1 MIKKLR
7 LIIERI
13 TPQYLHCISL
23 PLPGDEAKA
32 KRYVVDYSD
41 DRFLYLKKILKSETE
56 GRLPDGKPMQINV
69 LDAKQLIDNAVLFPQ
84 HIIVEPDFLVDI
96 SSIAGCFKEYGH
108 HALNYTVSRL
118 SKPETSQPILLGNY
132 AGAALDEVINIIN
145 TKHLTLNTKSDY
157 QNEQTNNSPN
167 DQSFNFAKVLTQC
180 FQSQPLEFITCPKF
194 NGNQFKQDA
203 IKQASN
209 IQEIVAALKEKY
221 DLEKAILEP
230 TFVCEALGLQG
241 RVDMMTTDLKLLI
254 EQKSGKNFNL
264 ANSRISDIG
273 YHVES
278 HYVQLLLYFSVLYFN
293 FGVKRENIDFYLLY
307 SKYEMPT
314 GLLPVDY
321 YEVLINEALKLRN
334 QIVATELM
342 VADKGFVKIR
352 PLLRTDVVN
361 VKRSQSNLWRD
372 YQCPQL
378 EEQFSIYNNLFT
390 SKLLYAYFDT
400 MATFV
405 YREQRAAWLGEST
418 EQSTAVSYL
427 WKMTL
432 EEKIDTGNILMQLNP
447 LADPEGKKSPLTP
460 EGGTFNSS
468 AKDKQSCEIIILKTL
483 PLRGESEGAR
493 GDGGA
498 LPNFRRGDS
507 VYLYQYTDI
516 PDVRKAFLHKA
527 NIIKMTSDEIVLSLK
542 NPIHLD
548 KLSQNK
554 DDEKTFWAIEHSAS
568 NSSTSS
574 SLRSLTAFLKAE
586 PERQE
591 LILGQ
596 REPQA
601 DISKTLTRSYS
612 EDYDDIVLRMKQ
624 AKDYFLLIG
633 PPGTGKT
640 SQALKFMV
648 QEALS
653 MEILGIL
660 GKPEIPDNPEASL
673 PRSGESEG
681 ALLLLSYTNRAVDE
695 ICEMLDGAGIDFLRI
710 GNEFATDEQW
720 LPHLLSIKAR
730 ENSSLAA
737 IKADILNAKVIV
749 GTTSTISSRTYLF
762 TLKHFSLAI
771 IDESSQ
777 ILEPNIIGILSQ
789 DIDKFVLIGD
799 YKQLPAVVQQSPEES
814 KVTSKELN
822 DICLTDCRN
831 SLFERLINIERK
843 AGRTQFIGLLRKQ
856 GRMHPDIAEF
866 ANEYF
871 YKEENLQP
879 VPLPHQLEESGG
891 RMLFHDIK
899 KTDTN
904 GNDKANIDEA
914 IVAAKIVDEV
924 RKEYEEAA
932 KKNGSDGFNPRK
944 TVGIIVPYRNQIAT
958 VRSELEKYGIADYS
972 RISIDTVERYQ
983 GSQRDVIIYSFTIS
997 KEHQL
1002 GFLTANTFYENNRP
1016 IDRKLNVAITR
1027 ARKKFIALGNKELLL
1042 KNYLF
1047 KKLIESCEEDPLNLP

>member
-7 LIIERI
+7 LIVERI
-13 TPQYLHCISL
+13 TSQYLHCLSL
-23 PLPGDEAKA
+23 PLPGNEAKA
-32 KRYVVDYSD
+32 KQYVVDYSD
-41 DRFLYLKKILKSETE
+41 DRFLYLQKILKP
-56 GRLPDGKPMQINV
+56 GIQINI
-69 LDAKQLIDNAVLFPQ
+69 LDATQLIDNAVLFPQ
-84 HIIVEPDFLVDI
+84 HIIVEPDFLIDI

-108 HALNYTVSRL
+108 HPLNYTVGRL
-118 SKPETSQPILLGNY
+118 SKAETSQPILLGNY
-132 AGAALDEVINIIN
+132 AGAALDEI
-145 TKHLTLNTKSDY
+145 L
-157 QNEQTNNSPN
+157 ENSG
-167 DQSFNFAKVLTQC
+167 SFNFAKVLTQC
-180 FQSQPLEFITCPKF
+180 FQAQPLEYITCPDF
-194 NGNQFKQDA
+194 NGATFKNNA
-203 IKQASN
+203 IKQAAN
-209 IQEIVAALKEKY
+209 IKAIVSALKEKY
-221 DLEKAILEP
+221 NLDKAILEP
-230 TFVCEALGLQG
+230 SFVCEALGLQG
-241 RVDMMTTDLKLLI
+241 RVDMMTTDFKLLI

-293 FGVKRENIDFYLLY
+293 FGVKKEDIDFYLLY

-314 GLLPVDY
+314 GLLAVDY

-342 VADKGFVKIR
+342 VANRGFNSVR
-352 PLLRTDVVN
+352 PLLRTDVLN
-361 VKRSQSNLWRD
+361 VKHSKSNLWKD
-372 YQCPQL
+372 YQEPQL
-378 EEQFSIYNNLFT
+378 TQQFSVYNNLFN
-390 SKLLYAYFDT
+390 SPLLSAYFDR

-405 YREQRAAWLGEST
+405 YREQKAAWLGEST
-418 EQSTAVSYL
+418 EQSTSNSYL

-432 EEKIDTGNILMQLNP
+432 EEKMETGNIFY
-447 LADPEGKKSPLTP
+447 GLTVTRIK
-460 EGGTFNSS
+460 E
-468 AKDKQSCEIIILKTL
+468 DMLITL
-483 PLRGESEGAR
+483 SIPQP
-493 GDGGA
+493 DDMDF

-516 PDVRKAFLHKA
+516 PDVRKAFLHRA
-527 NIIKMTSDEIVLSLK
+527 SIIKMTSEEIVLSLK
-542 NPIHLD
+542 NPIHFD
-548 KLSQNK
+548 KATNG
-554 DDEKTFWAIEHSAS
+554 EKGVEGNFWAIEHSS
-568 NSSTSS
+568 TNSSTSA
-574 SLRSLTAFLKAE
+574 SLRSLTAFLQAL
-586 PERQE
+586 PERQN
-591 LILGQ
+591 LLLGQ
-596 REPQA
+596 REPKA
-601 DISKTLTRSYS
+601 DLTQELSQHYS
-612 EDYDDIVLRMKQ
+612 ADYDDIVLRMKQ

-648 QEALS
+648 QESLS
-653 MEILGIL
+653 L
-660 GKPEIPDNPEASL
+660 DNPSNLGNPEYPEKLEPS
-673 PRSGESEG
+673 
-681 ALLLLSYTNRAVDE
+681 LLLLSYTNRAVDE

-737 IKADILNAKVIV
+737 IKEEILKARVIV
-749 GTTSTISSRTYLF
+749 GTTSTISTRTYLF

-789 DIDKFVLIGD
+789 KIDKFVLIGD
-799 YKQLPAVVQQSPEES
+799 YKQLPAVVQQPVEES
-814 KVTSKELN
+814 IVTEKALN
-822 DICLTDCRN
+822 GICLTDCRN

-856 GRMHPDIAEF
+856 GRMHPDIAAF
-866 ANEYF
+866 ANEHF
-871 YKEENLQP
+871 YREENLQP

-891 RMLFHDIK
+891 RMLFYDIR

-914 IVAAKIVDEV
+914 IVAARIVDLV
-924 RKEYEEAA
+924 REEYGE
-932 KKNGSDGFNPRK
+932 DFYPRK

-958 VRSELEKYGIADYS
+958 VRHELEKYGVDDYS

-983 GSQRDVIIYSFTIS
+983 GSQRDVIIYSFTVS

-1002 GFLTANTFYENNRP
+1002 GFLSANTFYENGRP

-1027 ARKKFIALGNKELLL
+1027 ARKKFIALGNKKLLS
-1042 KNYLF
+1042 NNNLF
-1047 KKLIESCEEDPLNLP
+1047 KALIDFCEEGK

>member
-1 MIKKLR
+1 MNMIKKLR
-7 LIIERI
+7 LIIELI
-13 TPQYLHCISL
+13 TPKNIHCISL

-41 DRFLYLKKILKSETE
+41 ERFLYLQKILKH
-56 GRLPDGKPMQINV
+56 GMQINI
-69 LDAKQLIDNAVLFPQ
+69 LDATQLIENAALFPQ
-84 HIIVEPDFLVDI
+84 HIIVEPDFLIDI

-108 HALNYTVSRL
+108 HPLNYTIGRL
-118 SKPETSQPILLGNY
+118 SKAETSQPILLGNY
-132 AGAALDEVINIIN
+132 AGAALDEI
-145 TKHLTLNTKSDY
+145 L
-157 QNEQTNNSPN
+157 ENNGYY
-167 DQSFNFAKVLTQC
+167 NFGKVLTQC
-180 FQSQPLEFITCPKF
+180 FQHQPLEYITCPNF
-194 NGNQFKQDA
+194 NGTQFKKDA
-203 IKQASN
+203 INQANN
-209 IQEIVAALKEKY
+209 IQEIVNALKEKY
-221 DLEKAILEP
+221 NLDKAILEP
-230 TFVCEALGLQG
+230 SFVCESLGLQG
-241 RVDMMTTDLKLLI
+241 RIDMMTTDFKLLI

-293 FGVKRENIDFYLLY
+293 FGIIREDIDFYLLY
-307 SKYEMPT
+307 SKYQMPT
-314 GLLPVDY
+314 GLLAVDY

-342 VADKGFVKIR
+342 IANRGFNTVR
-352 PLLRTDVVN
+352 SLLRTDVIN
-361 VKRSQSNLWRD
+361 VRHSKSNLWKD
-372 YQCPQL
+372 YQEPQL
-378 EEQFSIYNNLFT
+378 TQQFSIYNNLFN
-390 SKLLYAYFDT
+390 SPLLCAYFDT
-400 MATFV
+400 MATFI
-405 YREQRAAWLGEST
+405 YREQKAAWLGEST
-418 EQSTAVSYL
+418 EQSTANSYL

-432 EEKIDTGNILMQLNP
+432 EEKVETGNIFYGLGISEIKEDMLITLSIP
-447 LADPEGKKSPLTP
+447 KS
-460 EGGTFNSS
+460 
-468 AKDKQSCEIIILKTL
+468 
-483 PLRGESEGAR
+483 
-493 GDGGA
+493 DGIDF

-507 VYLYQYTDI
+507 VFLYQYKEI
-516 PDVRKAFLHKA
+516 PDVRKAFLHRA
-527 NIIKMTSDEIVLSLK
+527 SIIKMTSDEIVLSLN
-542 NPIHLD
+542 NPIHID
-548 KLSQNK
+548 KTTNG
-554 DDEKTFWAIEHSAS
+554 EKGVEGDFWAIEHSS
-568 NSSTSS
+568 TNSYTSS
-574 SLRSLTAFLKAE
+574 SLRSLTAFLQAE
-586 PERQE
+586 PERQN
-591 LILGQ
+591 LLLGQ
-596 REPQA
+596 REPKA
-601 DISKTLTRSYS
+601 DLSQELSQHYS
-612 EDYDDIVLRMKQ
+612 ADYDEIILRMKQ
-624 AKDYFLLIG
+624 AEDYFLLIG

-648 QEALS
+648 QESLS
-653 MEILGIL
+653 SFNGLNI
-660 GKPEIPDNPEASL
+660 
-673 PRSGESEG
+673 
-681 ALLLLSYTNRAVDE
+681 LLLSYTNRAVDE

-710 GNEFATDEQW
+710 GNEFASDEQW
-720 LPHLLSIKAR
+720 LPHLLNIKAR

-799 YKQLPAVVQQSPEES
+799 YKQLTAVVQQSPEES
-814 KVTSKELN
+814 IVTDKLLN

-866 ANEYF
+866 SNEYF

-899 KTDTN
+899 KTDIN
-904 GNDKANIDEA
+904 GNNKANIDEA
-914 IVAAKIVDEV
+914 IVAARIVDEV
-924 RKEYEEAA
+924 RMEYGE
-932 KKNGSDGFNPRK
+932 DFNPRK

-997 KEHQL
+997 KEQQL
-1002 GFLTANTFYENNRP
+1002 NFLTANTFYENNRP

-1027 ARKKFIALGNKELLL
+1027 ARKKFIALGNKKLLS
-1042 KNYLF
+1042 NNELF
-1047 KKLIESCEEDPLNLP
+1047 KKLINYCDNKQL

>member
-13 TPQYLHCISL
+13 TQQYLHCVSL

-41 DRFLYLKKILKSETE
+41 EKFLYLHKILKPS
-56 GRLPDGKPMQINV
+56 MQINV
-69 LDAKQLIDNAVLFPQ
+69 LNAGQLIENAVLFPQ
-84 HIIVEPDFLVDI
+84 HIIVEPDFLIDI

-108 HALNYTVSRL
+108 HPLNYTVGRL
-118 SKPETSQPILLGNY
+118 SKVETSQPILLGNY
-132 AGAALDEVINIIN
+132 AGAALDEIISLNN
-145 TKHLTLNTKSDY
+145 TKHLTLNTKSNY
-157 QNEQTNNSPN
+157 QNDQTTNSTN
-167 DQSFNFAKVLTQC
+167 DQTTKRPIPQSPYFNFNFSKVLTHC
-180 FQSQPLEFITCPKF
+180 FQQQPLEYITCPNF
-194 NGNQFKQDA
+194 NGTQFKKDA
-203 IKQASN
+203 INQANN
-209 IQEIVAALKEKY
+209 IQEIVHSLKEKY
-221 DLEKAILEP
+221 NLDKAILEP

-293 FGVKRENIDFYLLY
+293 FGVKREDIDFYLLY

-342 VADKGFVKIR
+342 IADKGFEKIR

-378 EEQFSIYNNLFT
+378 EEQFSIYNNLFV

-405 YREQRAAWLGEST
+405 YREQRATWLGEST

-432 EEKIDTGNILMQLNP
+432 EEKIDTGNIFYGLSVKEMKNDCL
-447 LADPEGKKSPLTP
+447 
-460 EGGTFNSS
+460 
-468 AKDKQSCEIIILKTL
+468 IILSIE
-483 PLRGESEGAR
+483 ESTN
-493 GDGGA
+493 DF

-527 NIIKMTSDEIVLSLK
+527 SIIRMTSDEIVLSLK

-548 KLSQNK
+548 KLSQK
-554 DDEKTFWAIEHSAS
+554 KEEADKTFWAIEHSAS

-601 DISKTLTRSYS
+601 DLTKTLTRSYS
-612 EDYDDIVLRMKQ
+612 EDYNDIVLRMKQ

-648 QEALS
+648 QESIAAPLAPLGGTLQVPLS
-653 MEILGIL
+653 L
-660 GKPEIPDNPEASL
+660 PEDLRTEQLKAL
-673 PRSGESEG
+673 PRSGEPEG
-681 ALLLLSYTNRAVDE
+681 AILLLSYTNRAVDE

-720 LPHLLSIKAR
+720 LPHLLSTKAR
-730 ENSSLAA
+730 KNASLAA
-737 IKADILNAKVIV
+737 IKEEIQNARIIV
-749 GTTSTISSRTYLF
+749 GTTSMISSRTYLF
-762 TLKHFSLAI
+762 HLKHFSLAI

-789 DIDKFVLIGD
+789 KIEKFVLIGD

-814 KVTSKELN
+814 IVTDKLLN

-891 RMLFHDIK
+891 RMLFYDIR
-899 KTDTN
+899 KTDAN

-914 IVAAKIVDEV
+914 IVAARIVDEV
-924 RKEYEEAA
+924 RKEYEEATE
-932 KKNGSDGFNPRK
+932 KNGSDGFNPRK

-958 VRSELEKYGIADYS
+958 VRHELEKYGVDDYS

-1016 IDRKLNVAITR
+1016 IDRKLNVALTR
-1027 ARKKFIALGNKELLL
+1027 ARKKFIALGNKELLS
-1042 KNYLF
+1042 KNDLF
-1047 KKLIESCEEDPLNLP
+1047 KRLIDFCEEG

>member
-13 TPQYLHCISL
+13 TQQYLHCVSL

-41 DRFLYLKKILKSETE
+41 EKFLYLHKILKPS
-56 GRLPDGKPMQINV
+56 MQINV
-69 LDAKQLIDNAVLFPQ
+69 LNAGQLIENAVLFPQ
-84 HIIVEPDFLVDI
+84 HIIVEPDFLIDI

-108 HALNYTVSRL
+108 HPLNYTVGRL
-118 SKPETSQPILLGNY
+118 SKVETSQPILLGNY

-145 TKHLTLNTKSDY
+145 TKHITLNTKSDY
-157 QNEQTNNSPN
+157 QNELTNNSPN

-194 NGNQFKQDA
+194 NGTQFKKDA
-203 IKQASN
+203 INQANN
-209 IQEIVAALKEKY
+209 IQEIVHSLKEKY
-221 DLEKAILEP
+221 NLDKAILEP
-230 TFVCEALGLQG
+230 SFVCESLGLQG

-293 FGVKRENIDFYLLY
+293 FGVKREDIDFYLLY

-342 VADKGFVKIR
+342 VADKGFEKIR

-361 VKRSQSNLWRD
+361 VKRSKSNLWRD

-378 EEQFSIYNNLFT
+378 EEQFSIYNNLFV

-432 EEKIDTGNILMQLNP
+432 EEKIDTGNIFYGLSVKEMKNDCL
-447 LADPEGKKSPLTP
+447 
-460 EGGTFNSS
+460 
-468 AKDKQSCEIIILKTL
+468 IILSIE
-483 PLRGESEGAR
+483 ESTK
-493 GDGGA
+493 DF

-527 NIIKMTSDEIVLSLK
+527 SIIRMTSDEIVLSLK

-554 DDEKTFWAIEHSAS
+554 EEADKTFWAIEHSAS

-601 DISKTLTRSYS
+601 GLTKTLTCSYP
-612 EDYDDIVLRMKQ
+612 EDYNDIVLRMKQ

-648 QEALS
+648 QESIADPLAPLGGTRQVPLS
-653 MEILGIL
+653 L
-660 GKPEIPDNPEASL
+660 PEDLRTEQLKAL

-681 ALLLLSYTNRAVDE
+681 AILLLSYTNRAVDE

-720 LPHLLSIKAR
+720 LPHLLSTKAR
-730 ENSSLAA
+730 ENASLAA
-737 IKADILNAKVIV
+737 IKEEIQNARIIV
-749 GTTSTISSRTYLF
+749 GTTSMISSRTYLF
-762 TLKHFSLAI
+762 HLKHFSLAI

-789 DIDKFVLIGD
+789 KIDKFVLIGD

-814 KVTSKELN
+814 IVTDKLLN

-891 RMLFHDIK
+891 RMLFYDIR
-899 KTDTN
+899 KTNAN

-914 IVAAKIVDEV
+914 IVAARIVDEV

-932 KKNGSDGFNPRK
+932 EKNGSDGFNPRK

-958 VRSELEKYGIADYS
+958 VRHELEKYGIDDYS

-1016 IDRKLNVAITR
+1016 IDRKLNVALTR
-1027 ARKKFIALGNKELLL
+1027 ARKKFIALGNKELLS
-1042 KNYLF
+1042 KNELF
-1047 KKLIESCEEDPLNLP
+1047 KRLIDFCEEG

>member
-13 TPQYLHCISL
+13 TPQYLHCFSS

-41 DRFLYLKKILKSETE
+41 GQFLYLKKILKS
-56 GRLPDGKPMQINV
+56 GMQINI
-69 LDAKQLIDNAVLFPQ
+69 LDATQLIENAVVFPQ

-108 HALNYTVSRL
+108 HALNYIVSRL

-132 AGAALDEVINIIN
+132 AGAALDEIISRPP
-145 TKHLTLNTKSDY
+145 LTPPQGGG
-157 QNEQTNNSPN
+157 QNRPGSNPSPCGEVGRG
-167 DQSFNFAKVLTQC
+167 FNFAKVLTQC

-221 DLEKAILEP
+221 DLDKAILEP

-293 FGVKRENIDFYLLY
+293 FGVKREDIDFYLLY

-342 VADKGFVKIR
+342 VADKGFGKIR

-378 EEQFSIYNNLFT
+378 EEQFSIYNNLFV

-432 EEKIDTGNILMQLNP
+432 EEKIDTGNILAPLTDP
-447 LADPEGKKSPLTP
+447 LAPQGEKDPLAPQ
-460 EGGTFNSS
+460 GGTLQMTLSLHKN
-468 AKDKQSCEIIILKTL
+468 QCTEQLKT
-483 PLRGESEGAR
+483 PPSGAGGSTPPRGV
-493 GDGGA
+493 GGP

-548 KLSQNK
+548 KLSQNNEN
-554 DDEKTFWAIEHSAS
+554 DEKTFWAIEHSAS

-601 DISKTLTRSYS
+601 DLTKTLTRSYS

-648 QEALS
+648 QESLDPLAPQGGTFNS
-653 MEILGIL
+653 SADENKYKSSEIITL
-660 GKPEIPDNPEASL
+660 KTP
-673 PRSGESEG
+673 PRGDGGSDG

-720 LPHLLSIKAR
+720 LPHLLNIKAR
-730 ENSSLAA
+730 ENSSLAV

-866 ANEYF
+866 ANEHF

-1016 IDRKLNVAITR
+1016 IDRKLNVALTR
-1027 ARKKFIALGNKELLL
+1027 ARKKFIALGNKELLS

-1047 KKLIESCEEDPLNLP
+1047 KKLIESCKEQ